1 MAKKINS
8 DINYKAW
15 YIDQLAKSEFFHQKL
30 HEWKLVEI
38 AEQLE
43 AIQGENLTWDK
54 FTLCISEN
62 AWNKVIHRGIK
73 PVIVFAHPEILQT
86 ILGSTAYYR
95 MLAMVSQK
103 SMNQI
108 GGSVTNFETG
118 TKFPDKEKA
127 EFLASHLNQII
138 SHLIET
144 DEKLNARE
152 FDIWRG
158 MSAGSQ
164 AQGSWQNAKG
174 EQAEI
179 LLRGIIEKR
188 INGKDL
194 AKEITAIGLPTTKI
208 ALKNGKIISFSSE
221 PDISI
226 LEDGL
231 IQIAVEV
238 KGGIDTAAVLER
250 VGAAIK
256 SLRRTKQENPNSTTI
271 LIMQEVAFS
280 ATAQKDIELSREAIN
295 YFFKLEKLVDSELE
309 REQFFNLLGI

>member
-1 MAKKINS
+1 MAKKI
-8 DINYKAW
+8 DQKDTNYKAW

-43 AIQGENLTWDK
+43 NVQGENLTWDK
-54 FTLCISEN
+54 MLLGISEN

-73 PVIVFAHPEILQT
+73 PIIVFAHPEILQT

-103 SMNQI
+103 SMNQV

-127 EFLASHLNQII
+127 AFLASHLNQII

-144 DEKLNARE
+144 DENLNARE

-179 LLRGIIEKR
+179 LLRGVIEKR
-188 INGKDL
+188 INGKGL
-194 AKEITAIGLPTTKI
+194 AKEATATEIV
-208 ALKNGKIISFSSE
+208 LKNGKIIAFSSE
-221 PDISI
+221 PDISV
-226 LEDGL
+226 LENGL

-256 SLRRTKQENPNSTTI
+256 SLRRAKEENPNSITI

-280 ATAQKDIELSREAIN
+280 ATAQRDIELSRDAIN
-295 YFFKLEKLVDSELE
+295 YFFKLEQLVDNEVV
-309 REQFFNLLGI
+309 RDHFFDLLGI

>member
-1 MAKKINS
+1 MAKKINPKNT
-8 DINYKAW
+8 NYKAW
-15 YIDQLAKSEFFHQKL
+15 HIDQLAKSSFFHQKL

-43 AIQGENLTWDK
+43 AVQGENLIWNK
-54 FTLCISEN
+54 LALGISEN
-62 AWNKVIHRGIK
+62 AWNKIIHRGIK
-73 PVIVFAHPEILQT
+73 PVIVFAHPELLQT

-95 MLAMVSQK
+95 MLAMISQK
-103 SMNQI
+103 SMSQV
-108 GGSVTNFETG
+108 GCSVTSFETG

-127 EFLASHLNQII
+127 DFLASHLNQII

-144 DEKLNARE
+144 DENLNARE

-164 AQGSWQNAKG
+164 AQGSWQNTKG

-188 INGKDL
+188 INGKSL
-194 AKEITAIGLPTTKI
+194 AKEITSTQIV
-208 ALKNGKIISFSSE
+208 LKNGKIIAFSAE
-221 PDISI
+221 PDISVW
-226 LEDGL
+226 ENGL
-231 IQIAVEV
+231 IRIVVEV

-256 SLRRTKQENPNSTTI
+256 SLKRAKEENPNSITV

-280 ATAQKDIELSREAIN
+280 TTAQRDIELNKETIN
-295 YFFKLEKLVDSELE
+295 HFFKLEQLFHNEEV

>member
-1 MAKKINS
+1 MAKKI
-8 DINYKAW
+8 DQKDTDYKAW

-38 AEQLE
+38 AEELE
-43 AIQGENLTWDK
+43 AVQGENLTWDR
-54 FTLCISEN
+54 LALGISEN

-103 SMNQI
+103 SMNQV

-127 EFLASHLNQII
+127 DFLASHLNQII

-144 DEKLNARE
+144 DENLNARE

-188 INGKDL
+188 INGKGL
-194 AKEITAIGLPTTKI
+194 AKEVTATEIV
-208 ALKNGKIISFSSE
+208 LKNGKIIAFSSE
-221 PDISI
+221 PDISV
-226 LEDGL
+226 LENGL

-256 SLRRTKQENPNSTTI
+256 SLKRAKEENPNSITI

-280 ATAQKDIELSREAIN
+280 TTAQRDIELSKDAIN
-295 YFFKLEKLVDSELE
+295 HFFKLEQLVDNEAI
-309 REQFFNLLGI
+309 REHFFDLLGI

>member
-43 AIQGENLTWDK
+43 AIQGENLIWDK
-54 FTLCISEN
+54 LALGISEN

-73 PVIVFAHPEILQT
+73 PVIVFANPEILQT

-103 SMNQI
+103 SMSQI

-179 LLRGIIEKR
+179 LLRGMIEKR
-188 INGKDL
+188 INSKGL
-194 AKEITAIGLPTTKI
+194 AKEITDTEI
-208 ALKNGKIISFSSE
+208 ALKNGKIIAFSSE
-221 PDISI
+221 PDISV
-226 LEDGL
+226 LENGL
-231 IQIAVEV
+231 LLIAIEV
-238 KGGIDTAAVLER
+238 KGGIDTSAVLER

-256 SLRRTKQENPNSTTI
+256 SLKRAKEENPNSITI

-280 ATAQKDIELSREAIN
+280 ATAQKDIELNKEAIN
-295 YFFKLEKLVDSELE
+295 YFFKLEQLVDNELVK
-309 REQFFNLLGI
+309 EQFFNLLGI

>member
-1 MAKKINS
+1 MAKKINQK
-8 DINYKAW
+8 DTNYKTW
-15 YIDQLAKSEFFHQKL
+15 HIDQLAKSEFFHQKL
-30 HEWKLVEI
+30 HEWKLVEM

-43 AIQGENLTWDK
+43 TIQGESLSWDR
-54 FTLCISEN
+54 LALGISEN

-127 EFLASHLNQII
+127 DFLASHLNQII
-138 SHLIET
+138 SHLIEI
-144 DEKLNARE
+144 DKNLNARE

-188 INGKDL
+188 INRKGL
-194 AKEITAIGLPTTKI
+194 AKEVTTTEI
-208 ALKNGKIISFSSE
+208 VLKNGKIITFSSE

-226 LEDGL
+226 LENGL
-231 IQIAVEV
+231 IRIAVEV

-256 SLRRTKQENPNSTTI
+256 SLRAKEENPNSITI

-280 ATAQKDIELSREAIN
+280 ATAQRDIELNKDAIN
-295 YFFKLEKLVDSELE
+295 HFFKLEQLVDNEAI
-309 REQFFNLLGI
+309 REQFFDLLTI

>member
-1 MAKKINS
+1 MAKKI
-8 DINYKAW
+8 DQKDTNYKAW

-43 AIQGENLTWDK
+43 AVQGENLTWDK
-54 FTLCISEN
+54 SILGISEN

-103 SMNQI
+103 SMNQV

-118 TKFPDKEKA
+118 SKFPDKEKA
-127 EFLASHLNQII
+127 MFLASHLNQII

-188 INGKDL
+188 INGKGL
-194 AKEITAIGLPTTKI
+194 AKEVTTTKI
-208 ALKNGKIISFSSE
+208 ELNNRKIITFSSE
-221 PDISI
+221 PDISV
-226 LEDGL
+226 LENGL

-256 SLRRTKQENPNSTTI
+256 SLRRAKEENSDSITI

-280 ATAQKDIELSREAIN
+280 ATAQKDIELSKEAIN
-295 YFFKLEKLVDSELE
+295 YFFKLEQLIENELE